1 MKLSMVY
8 KIVRFGRIFILD
20 QLFLSDSLPN
30 NFVKIWLVL
39 EPNFENPIVRE
50 FWKLSQVFAARSNYI
65 CKFWHSVPLPD
76 WYWVSQSGMQSKKPF
91 LLLLFCRYSEEL
103 ILNMTSRTQ
112 TEWLIDFFACYTAV
126 YSLQSA
132 VCKFGLF

>member
-1 MKLSMVY
+1 MKLSMLY
-8 KIVRFGRIFILD
+8 KILRFGRIFILD

-65 CKFWHSVPLPD
+65 CKFWHSVALPA

-91 LLLLFCRYSEEL
+91 LLLLFCRDSEEL
-103 ILNMTSRTQ
+103 ILNMTWRTQ
-112 TEWLIDFFACYTAV
+112 TEWLIDFLACST
-126 YSLQSA
+126 SLLCSN
-132 VCKFGLF
+132 FPW